1 MSVGEAL
8 KSQLRQGNAVLN
20 WIRRVGVKVTR
31 ECDPDRGVVG
41 GILPNSDEQWE
52 ELRQAELAT
61 PRTPPYHQRMDP
73 NRSLSVGAAT
83 VPTTG
88 SPR

>member
-1 MSVGEAL
+1 V
-8 KSQLRQGNAVLN
+8 QLDAEIVEGDDLAELIRHAQCSLHRDVRFDDLVSPRIPVLF
-20 WIRRVGVKVTR
+20 
-31 ECDPDRGVVG
+31 
-41 GILPNSDEQWE
+41 
-52 ELRQAELAT
+52 AELAT